1 MKSHFKLKSQ
11 SESSQNSIKKIYYHS
26 MNIFV
31 TNKFS
36 LYTGF
41 FIMYNS
47 GVLSMVKLP
56 AKYAISLFSY
66 PLPFFRYLKSYKYST
81 SARIKNTNINIWQT
95 RLFSQG
101 QVLFLFQY
109 KLLII
114 PMQEVSLFFCRV
126 S

>member
-56 AKYAISLFSY
+56 AKFAISLFSY
-66 PLPFFRYLKSYKYST
+66 PLPFLRYLKSYKYST
-81 SARIKNTNINIWQT
+81 SARIKSTNINIWQT
-95 RLFSQG
+95 RLSSQG

-114 PMQEVSLFFCRV
+114 PMQEVSLLFCHV